1 MTPEVNLTFNK
12 RKLAV
17 KFKLQSS
24 ENIAERGGGG
34 SGIEIDFFL
43 QLLQYKRCLRVG
55 ICECFI
61 S

>member
-24 ENIAERGGGG
+24 ENIAERGGGFW
-34 SGIEIDFFL
+34 DRNRFFFAITAI
-43 QLLQYKRCLRVG
+43 QTMPPCRNM
-55 ICECFI
+55 
-61 S
+61 